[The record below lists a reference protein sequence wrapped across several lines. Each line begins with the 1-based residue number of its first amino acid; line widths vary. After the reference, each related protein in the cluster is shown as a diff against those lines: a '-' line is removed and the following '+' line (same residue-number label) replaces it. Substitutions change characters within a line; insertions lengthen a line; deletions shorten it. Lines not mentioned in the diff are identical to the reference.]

1 MRGVKF
7 LVIYHSGARNSCH
20 AIICIIAWQEIRD
33 PEWSVTRYF
42 TPLIG
47 GEPLAEVVKI
57 NIFAYYEGMH

>member
-1 MRGVKF
+1 MITDTTH
-7 LVIYHSGARNSCH
+7 LVT
-20 AIICIIAWQEIRD
+20 WQEIRD

-47 GEPLAEVVKI
+47 GEPLAEGVKI